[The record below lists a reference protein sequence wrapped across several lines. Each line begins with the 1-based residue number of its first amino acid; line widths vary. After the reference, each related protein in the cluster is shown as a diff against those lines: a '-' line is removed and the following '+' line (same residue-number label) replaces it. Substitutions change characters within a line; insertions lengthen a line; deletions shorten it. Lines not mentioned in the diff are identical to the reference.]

1 MSIANSGSGYRS
13 GVQVV
18 SVGVQT
24 DGEPN
29 LTPIGTASISSGHI
43 VSVAVTNSQVFY
55 VPRDVSDVDYTSTSG
70 VTTVT
75 TSTAHGLSQGD
86 TVKLSGILFTCN
98 YSGSGPVNITNVVY
112 DNTTG
117 IATVTTSGS
126 TQLTDHWS
134 KK

>member
-1 MSIANSGSGYRS
+1 MVLVIEVDYRLS
-13 GVQVV
+13 VLVFNLLVELIWFQSEQLTITNGNI
-18 SVGVQT
+18 VGVA
-24 DGEPN
+24 
-29 LTPIGTASISSGHI
+29 I
-43 VSVAVTNSQVFY
+43 TNPQVFY
-55 VPRDVSDVDYTSTSG
+55 APRDVSDVDYTSTSG

-86 TVKLSGILFTCN
+86 TVKLSGIAFTCN

-117 IATVTTSGS
+117 IMTVTTSGS